1 MKSDGFELSLTTQN
15 IRTKNFKWTTNLIYS
30 HSHNEVTK
38 LYTNLRVIDLVR
50 GSGFAMEG
58 YPNHSIFS
66 IPFRGLNEEGIPTF
80 VDQDSEYNKETG
92 ELKEHISTTGIYFQ
106 TSDPDKMHFLEYS
119 GVADP
124 TDLGSFGNTFEWKG
138 FRLNIFITGS
148 FGNVVRLDP
157 VFKARY
163 SDLNSMPREFKNR
176 WVVPGDE
183 NTTTVPVIA
192 SRIQNTNDGHLSYAY
207 NAYNY
212 SSERIASGD
221 FIRLKEISLS
231 YELPKKW
238 AKAIYC
244 NNMSLK
250 VQATNI
256 CLLYA
261 DPKLNGQ
268 DPEFFNTGG
277 VAVPVPRQ
285 FTLTLKLGL

>member
-1 MKSDGFELSLTTQN
+1 MKFVVHLKSRVRMFWVVREISKPSDF
-15 IRTKNFKWTTNLIYS
+15 
-30 HSHNEVTK
+30 
-38 LYTNLRVIDLVR
+38 
-50 GSGFAMEG
+50 MEATLP
-58 YPNHSIFS
+58 YFIFS

-92 ELKEHISTTGIYFQ
+92 ELIENISTTGIYFQ
-106 TSDPDKMHFLEYS
+106 TSDPDKLHFLEYS

-124 TDLGSFGNTFEWKG
+124 TDIGSIGNTFEWKG
-138 FRLNIFITGS
+138 LRLNVFITGS

-157 VFKARY
+157 VFKSRY

-183 NTTTVPVIA
+183 NTTTIPVIA

-221 FIRLKEISLS
+221 FVRLKEVSLS
-231 YELPKKW
+231 YDLPKTW
-238 AKAIYC
+238 ASAIHC
-244 NNMSLK
+244 SNASLK
-250 VQATNI
+250 LQATNI

-261 DPKLNGQ
+261 DSKLNGQ